1 MPAGMPGCLLYWR
14 PYRYFIYRII
24 IGLCLIFP
32 DHSLVGFSRLL
43 LGRYLGGLLALIYIV
58 SFLFFCVMVTIQFS
72 IIISTSFKP
81 ESPPFVWHLVVL
93 VPALYVSYLGISVPA
108 RMNELLLPLG
118 LLLLPLVAL
127 LNIPNINW
135 DEYLPMLQH
144 GLLPPIEGAVLTAGE
159 LTYPMLIL
167 ALIPL
172 ISHKEKLVG
181 YGIPALLL
189 LA

>member
-1 MPAGMPGCLLYWR
+1 M
-14 PYRYFIYRII
+14 
-24 IGLCLIFP
+24 
-32 DHSLVGFSRLL
+32 